1 MTTPNDP
8 YDPRNSGYNYGEYG
22 TAGHGGVPPYPGA
35 GKGQLGGYP
44 GGAGG
49 AGYAGSGGYGGA
61 EGTLFDGKVTVP
73 APAKP
78 DIVSAVTW
86 GFRAV
91 LANATLW
98 VLGTL
103 VFMAAFFLL
112 VIASAGINAAGAES
126 VSVGFEFGMTIL
138 SVVVAPIVL
147 RLMLIQVDK
156 PSTSWR
162 DLGKDVPYLPTIGVA
177 FVTGLVL
184 TLALV
189 LALIGPIMGMIRM
202 AGNGTTMSEG
212 EVFAQVVGLMG
223 IMFFIGLASILIM
236 PLYAYMQWCAADGHG
251 FVPFLEEG
259 L

>member
-1 MTTPNDP
+1 M
-8 YDPRNSGYNYGEYG
+8 
-22 TAGHGGVPPYPGA
+22 
-35 GKGQLGGYP
+35 
-44 GGAGG
+44 
-49 AGYAGSGGYGGA
+49 
-61 EGTLFDGKVTVP
+61 
-73 APAKP
+73 KP
-78 DIVSAVTW
+78 DIVSAVMW

-112 VIASAGINAAGAES
+112 VIASAGINAASAES
-126 VSVGFEFGMTIL
+126 VSVGFEFGIATL

-147 RLMLIQVDK
+147 RFMLMQVDK

-184 TLALV
+184 TLAMV
-189 LALIGPIMGMIRM
+189 LALIGPIIGMIRM

-212 EVFAQVVGLMG
+212 EVFAQVVGSMG
-223 IMFFIGLASILIM
+223 IMFLIVLASILIM

-251 FVPFLEEG
+251 FVPSLRKGFEIGRTNYWRALGFQLLTSVIVFCGTLVTLGIGAVVIGPALQLATGHFYRQLVGGQIPVEG
-259 L
+259 RKP